1 MVFRGFAQQ
10 SKYYDWFYYRL
21 SYFIQSDQ
29 TWSRFFPPLFFLL
42 QRYREA
48 RQCYGDRMSI
58 ILLDEY
64 KDYIVE
70 MMESASAAEALLHS
84 PLPGDLGGRGRR
96 VRGREGSPPPGER
109 AGGGRGR
116 RGGGIGRGNDR

>member
-1 MVFRGFAQQ
+1 
-10 SKYYDWFYYRL
+10 
-21 SYFIQSDQ
+21 
-29 TWSRFFPPLFFLL
+29 
-42 QRYREA
+42 
-48 RQCYGDRMSI
+48 MSI

-84 PLPGDLGGRGRR
+84 PLPGDFGGRGRR
-96 VRGREGSPPPGER
+96 VGGREGSPPPGER

-116 RGGGIGRGNDR
+116 RGGGRGRGNDR